1 MGTTVIG
8 GMLAAS
14 VFGIFFIPAVFYLVE
29 RLSGTSAQRMEE
41 VLVRNRRPMRSE
53 GD

>member
-14 VFGIFFIPAVFYLVE
+14 TVGIFFIPVIFYLVE
-29 RLSGTSAQRMEE
+29 KWSSKVKERALAASTETPA
-41 VLVRNRRPMRSE
+41 LTE

>member
-14 VFGIFFIPAVFYLVE
+14 AIGIFFIPVIFYLVE
-29 RLSGTSAQRMEE
+29 RASGAGRESNVA
-41 VLVRNRRPMRSE
+41 
-53 GD
+53 